1 MKKFYRS
8 KDDQMLAGICGA
20 LGEMY
25 NLDPNLVR
33 IGLVFV
39 ALVTLVW
46 PVVITYLAGWIILPE
61 GKPED

>member
-8 KDDQMLAGICGA
+8 KDDQKIAGICGG

-33 IGLVFV
+33 IGLVFL

-46 PVVITYLAGWIILPE
+46 PVVVTYLGGWIILPE

>member
-8 KDDQMLAGICGA
+8 KDDQKLAGICGA

-33 IGLVFV
+33 IGLVFL

-46 PVVITYLAGWIILPE
+46 PVVITYLAGWIILPV